1 MSQPIDR
8 RAFMHRAAGAGA
20 AVSLSLAGPS
30 TRQVMGANDRVRVG
44 VVGAGRQG
52 TSNLRA
58 FQRNGAEIVAVCD
71 VYAPNLAKAKAA
83 AQGFQ
88 EGREV
93 VAYTDFRKLL
103 DDKTIDVVINA
114 TPDHWHAL
122 PVVMACQAGKDVF
135 VEKPVSVSVEEGK
148 SMLAA
153 ARKHQRVV
161 QVALWQRSNVHFQ
174 QAAQI
179 VRQGLLGKV
188 TFVRTWNYSNAFPDG
203 IGNPP
208 DSAPPEGLD
217 WDMWLGPA
225 PKVPFNANRFGVGDR
240 WSTFRHF
247 WDYSNGMLGDWAVH
261 LIDIVQWALEAPGPQ
276 VITAAGQKLAV
287 KDNGDTPD
295 TLQVTFEYPGFVC
308 TYENRQANG
317 NSMFGKGYG
326 IEFHGT
332 EATMF
337 LNRSG
342 FEVFPETRRVRETA
356 AAADSEWKEVARAAS
371 MRMDEV
377 DDGLFNHAGNML
389 DCMKSR
395 KRPACDIEDGLHSSA
410 TCLLG
415 VVALRTKER
424 IEFDPIK
431 LELKDGS
438 GAAKKLFGRD
448 YRSPWKLSV

>member
-1 MSQPIDR
+1 VLPRGRAESQD
-8 RAFMHRAAGAGA
+8 
-20 AVSLSLAGPS
+20 
-30 TRQVMGANDRVRVG
+30 G
-44 VVGAGRQG
+44 V
-52 TSNLRA
+52 
-58 FQRNGAEIVAVCD
+58 EIVAVCD
-71 VYAPNLAKAKAA
+71 VYAPNLEKGKLAA
-83 AQGFQ
+83 G
-88 EGREV
+88 EG
-93 VAYTDFRKLL
+93 VATYTDFRRLL

-122 PVVMACQAGKDVF
+122 PTVMACEAGKDVF
-135 VEKPVSVSVEEGK
+135 VEKPVSVAVEEGK
-148 SMLAA
+148 AMLAA

-161 QVALWQRSNVHFQ
+161 QVALWQRSNLHFQ

-179 VRQGLLGKV
+179 VRQGLLGRV
-188 TFVRTWNYSNAFPDG
+188 TFVRTWNYSNASPAG
-203 IGNPP
+203 IGSPP
-208 DSAPPEGLD
+208 DSDPPEGLD

-225 PKVPFNANRFGVGDR
+225 PKVPFNANRFGVGDG

-261 LIDIVQWALEAPGPQ
+261 LIDIVQWALDTPGPQ
-276 VITAAGQKLAV
+276 AVAAAGRKLAV

-295 TLQVTFEYPGFVC
+295 TLQTTFEYPEFLC

-342 FEVFPETRRVRETA
+342 FEVFPETRRVWEATDTGDRNE
-356 AAADSEWKEVARAAS
+356 KEVARSAS

-389 DCMKSR
+389 ECMKSR

-415 VVALRTKER
+415 VVALRTRER
-424 IEFDPIK
+424 VEFDPVK
-431 LELKDGS
+431 QELRNAS
-438 GAAKKLFGRD
+438 PAAKRLFSRE
-448 YRSPWKLSV
+448 YRSPWRLSV

>member
-1 MSQPIDR
+1 MSEPIDR

-20 AVSLSLAGPS
+20 AVSISLAGPL
-30 TRQVMGANDRVRVG
+30 TRQVQGANDRVRVG
-44 VVGAGRQG
+44 VIGTGRQG
-52 TSNLRA
+52 VSNLKA

-71 VYAPNLAKAKAA
+71 VYAPNLQLGKEAA
-83 AQGFQ
+83 G
-88 EGREV
+88 EG
-93 VAYTDFRKLL
+93 ASTHTDFRRIL
-103 DDKTIDVVINA
+103 DDKTIDLAIVA

-122 PVVMACQAGKDVF
+122 PTVMACQAGKDVF
-135 VEKPVSVSVEEGK
+135 VEKPVAVAVEEGK
-148 SMLAA
+148 AMLAA
-153 ARKHQRVV
+153 ARKYQRLV
-161 QVALWQRSNVHFQ
+161 QVGLWQRSNAHFQ

-179 VRQGLLGKV
+179 VRQGLLGRV
-188 TFVRTWNYSNAFPDG
+188 TFVRTWNYSNASPGG

-208 DSAPPEGLD
+208 DSDAPAGLD

-225 PKVPFNANRFGVGDR
+225 PKVPFNANRFGVGDH

-261 LIDIVQWALEAPGPQ
+261 LVDIVQWALDTPGPEA
-276 VITAAGQKLAV
+276 VTAAGRKLAV

-295 TLQVTFEYPGFVC
+295 TLQATFEYPEFVC

-342 FEVFPETRRVRETA
+342 FEVFPETRRVRETTPA
-356 AAADSEWKEVARAAS
+356 GDRNEKEVARSAS

-377 DDGLFNHAGNML
+377 DDGLENHAANML
-389 DCMKSR
+389 ECMRTR
-395 KRPACDIEDGLHSSA
+395 KRPASEIEDGLHSSA

-415 VVALRTKER
+415 VVALRTRER
-424 IEFDPIK
+424 IEFDPVK
-431 LELKDGS
+431 LELKNAS
-438 GAAKKLFGRD
+438 GAARKLFSRE
-448 YRSPWKLSV
+448 YRAPWKLDV

>member
-8 RAFMHRAAGAGA
+8 RAFMNRAAGAGA
-20 AVSLSLAGPS
+20 AVSMSLAGPL
-30 TRQVMGANDRVRVG
+30 TRNVLGANDRVRVG
-44 VVGAGRQG
+44 VIGTGRQG
-52 TSNLRA
+52 LSNLKA
-58 FQRNGAEIVAVCD
+58 FQKNGAEIVAVCD
-71 VYAPNLAKAKAA
+71 VYAPNLANGKAA
-83 AQGFQ
+83 AQGGQ
-88 EGREV
+88 EGGEV
-93 VAYTDFRKLL
+93 VTHTDFRKLL

-135 VEKPVSVSVEEGK
+135 VEKPVAVSVEEGK
-148 SMLAA
+148 AMLAA
-153 ARKHQRVV
+153 ARKYQRVV
-161 QVALWQRSNVHFQ
+161 QVALWQRSNTHFQ

-188 TFVRTWNYSNAFPDG
+188 TFVRTWNYGNAFPAG

-208 DSAPPEGLD
+208 DSDPPAGLD

-261 LIDIVQWALEAPGPQ
+261 LIDIVQWALDTPGPQ
-276 VITAAGQKLAV
+276 VITAAGQKHAV

-295 TLQVTFEYPGFVC
+295 TLQTTFEFPEFVC

-337 LNRSG
+337 LDRSG
-342 FEVFPETRRVRETA
+342 FEVFPETRRVWETT
-356 AAADSEWKEVARAAS
+356 STGERNQKEVARSAS
-371 MRMDEV
+371 MRMNEV
-377 DDGLFNHAGNML
+377 DDGLENHAGNML
-389 DCMKSR
+389 ACMKSR

-415 VVALRTKER
+415 VVALRTRER
-424 IEFDPIK
+424 IEFDPVK
-431 LELKDGS
+431 QELKNAS
-438 GAAKKLFGRD
+438 GAARKLFGRE
-448 YRSPWKLSV
+448 YRAPWKLSV

>member
-1 MSQPIDR
+1 MSQAIDR

-20 AVSLSLAGPS
+20 AVSLSMAGPL
-30 TRQVMGANDRVRVG
+30 TRNVLGANDRVRVG
-44 VVGAGRQG
+44 VIGTGRQG
-52 TSNLRA
+52 ISNLQA
-58 FQRNGAEIVAVCD
+58 FQHHGAEIAAVCD
-71 VYAPNLAKAKAA
+71 VYAPNLEKGQAA
-83 AQGFQ
+83 AGS
-88 EGREV
+88 GAA
-93 VAYTDFRKLL
+93 AYADFRKLL

-122 PVVMACQAGKDVF
+122 PTIVACQAGKDVF
-135 VEKPVSVSVEEGK
+135 VEKPISVAVEEGK
-148 SMLAA
+148 AMLAA

-188 TFVRTWNYSNAFPDG
+188 MFVRTWNYGNSFPEG

-208 DSAPPEGLD
+208 DSDPPAGLD

-240 WSTFRHF
+240 WSTFRRF

-261 LIDIVQWALEAPGPQ
+261 LIDIVQWALETPGPRA
-276 VITAAGQKLAV
+276 ITAVGSKFV
-287 KDNGDTPD
+287 IKDNGETPD
-295 TLQVTFEYPGFVC
+295 TLQTTFEYPDFVC
-308 TYENRQANG
+308 TYENRAANG
-317 NSMFGKGYG
+317 NSMFGKSYG

-342 FEVFPETRRVRETA
+342 FEVFPETRKDGEG
-356 AAADSEWKEVARAAS
+356 KEVARSAS
-371 MRMDEV
+371 MRMDQV
-377 DDGLFNHAGNML
+377 DEGLLNHAGNML
-389 DCMKSR
+389 ECMKTR
-395 KRPACDIEDGLHSSA
+395 KRPACDIEDGLRSSA

-424 IEFDPIK
+424 VEFDPVK
-431 LELKDGS
+431 QELQNAS
-438 GAAKKLFGRD
+438 GAARKLFGRE
-448 YRSPWKLSV
+448 YRAPWKLSV

>member
-8 RAFMHRAAGAGA
+8 RDFMHRAAGAA
-20 AVSLSLAGPS
+20 AVSMSMAGPL
-30 TRQVMGANDRVRVG
+30 TRKALGANERVRVG
-44 VVGAGRQG
+44 VIGTGRQG
-52 TSNLRA
+52 ISNMRA
-58 FQRNGAEIVAVCD
+58 FQKHGAEVVAVCD
-71 VYAPNLAKAKAA
+71 VYATNLAQGKAQ

-88 EGREV
+88 EGGEV
-93 VAYTDFRKLL
+93 ATHTDFRKVL
-103 DDKTIDVVINA
+103 DDKTIDLVINA

-135 VEKPVSVSVEEGK
+135 VEKPVAVSVEEGK
-148 SMLAA
+148 AMLAA

-161 QVALWQRSNVHFQ
+161 QVGLWQRSNLHFQ

-208 DSAPPEGLD
+208 DSEPPAGLD
-217 WDMWLGPA
+217 WDAWLGPA
-225 PKVPFNANRFGVGDR
+225 PKVPFNANRFGVGADR

-261 LIDIVQWALEAPGPQ
+261 LIDIVQWALETPGPL
-276 VITAAGQKLAV
+276 VITAAGQKHAV
-287 KDNGDTPD
+287 RDNGDTPD
-295 TLQVTFEYPGFVC
+295 TLQTTFEYPGFVC

-317 NSMFGKGYG
+317 NSMFGKAYG

-342 FEVFPETRRVRETA
+342 FEVFPETRKKKDDTGEA
-356 AAADSEWKEVARAAS
+356 KDVARAAS

-389 DCMKSR
+389 ECLKSR
-395 KRPACDIEDGLHSSA
+395 KRPASDIEEGLHSSA

-415 VVALRTKER
+415 TVALRTKER
-424 IEFDPIK
+424 IEFDPVK
-431 LELKDGS
+431 LELQSGS
-438 GAAKKLFGRD
+438 PATRRLFGRE
-448 YRSPWKLSV
+448 YRSPWKLTV

>member
-1 MSQPIDR
+1 VCDVYPPNLWK
-8 RAFMHRAAGAGA
+8 GAGA
-20 AVSLSLAGPS
+20 AGE
-30 TRQVMGANDRVRVG
+30 G
-44 VVGAGRQG
+44 VA
-52 TSNLRA
+52 TH
-58 FQRNGAEIVAVCD
+58 
-71 VYAPNLAKAKAA
+71 
-83 AQGFQ
+83 
-88 EGREV
+88 
-93 VAYTDFRKLL
+93 TDFRRLL

-122 PVVMACQAGKDVF
+122 PTVMACQAGKDVF
-135 VEKPVSVSVEEGK
+135 VEKPISVAVEEGK
-148 SMLAA
+148 AMLAA

-179 VRQGLLGKV
+179 VRQGLLGRV
-188 TFVRTWNYSNAFPDG
+188 TFVRTWNYSNASPHG
-203 IGNPP
+203 IGNPK
-208 DSAPPEGLD
+208 DSDPPEGLD

-225 PKVPFNANRFGVGDR
+225 PKVPFNANRFGVGDG

-261 LIDIVQWALEAPGPQ
+261 LIDIVQWALDVPGPQ
-276 VITAAGQKLAV
+276 AIAAAGRKLAIR
-287 KDNGDTPD
+287 DNGDTPD
-295 TLQVTFEYPGFVC
+295 TLQATFEYPEFVC

-342 FEVFPETRRVRETA
+342 FEVFPETRRDDEGKDA
-356 AAADSEWKEVARAAS
+356 ARSAS

-377 DDGLFNHAGNML
+377 DDGLLNHAGNML
-389 DCMKSR
+389 ECVKSR

-415 VVALRTKER
+415 VVALRTGER
-424 IEFDPIK
+424 VEFDPVK
-431 LELKDGS
+431 RELRS
-438 GAAKKLFGRD
+438 ASAAAKKLFSRE
-448 YRSPWKLSV
+448 YRPPWNLSV